1 MESSRV
7 TDLTYLKEASA
18 NNMRFL
24 REMIEIFLKQTP
36 GLIASL
42 HTASRDK
49 NWIEFRRIMHK
60 LKPSITMMG
69 IHELETDILKID
81 NAVKNG
87 IEIELLPLLL
97 QKFEEVCNSSYEEL
111 RNELKL
117 L

>member
-1 MESSRV
+1 
-7 TDLTYLKEASA
+7 
-18 NNMRFL
+18 
-24 REMIEIFLKQTP
+24 
-36 GLIASL
+36 
-42 HTASRDK
+42 
-49 NWIEFRRIMHK
+49 
-60 LKPSITMMG
+60 MMG

-111 RNELKL
+111 RKELKL